1 MAYNLEHL
9 QVQLIEDNPN
19 MRALVKAML
28 YALGLKTV
36 RDHANGQQ
44 AISALEKFTP
54 DLIITDWM
62 MAPVDGLAYTDFIRT
77 DSSSPDPFTP
87 IILMTGHTEFRRVI
101 TARDAGVTELLAK
114 PISARTLYDR
124 ILAVIE
130 KPRPFVRTKHFFG
143 PCRRRVNWDEYLG
156 PEKRLQAGQPARK
169 TDPDLEKIEQLMDLE
184 VDVERILQ
192 SL

>member
-9 QVQLIEDNPN
+9 QVQLIEDNRN

-28 YALGLKTV
+28 NALGMKSV
-36 RDHANGQQ
+36 RDCANGQQ
-44 AISALEKFTP
+44 AIDALVEFTP

-62 MAPVDGLAYTDFIRT
+62 MAPVDGLKFTEFVRT
-77 DSSSPDPFTP
+77 DIDSPDIFTP
-87 IILMTGHTEFRRVI
+87 IILMTGHTEKWRI
-101 TARDAGVTELLAK
+101 TTARDAGVNELLAK

-130 KPRPFVRTKHFFG
+130 KPRPFVRTKSFFS
-143 PCRRRVNWDEYLG
+143 PWRRRVNWKEYMG
-156 PEKRLQAGQPARK
+156 PERRFSPA
-169 TDPDLEKIEQLMDLE
+169 TSDAPMDFASGSSDKE
-184 VDVERILQ
+184 VAEVERLLE